1 MATIHVK
8 EKFTFTAAD
17 GTGTLYAVGTHTGV
31 PADVAKHPFVK
42 AHCTDLPLN
51 DEKDNGAA
59 LLALQT
65 VIGERD
71 AQIGD
76 LASQLAEAN
85 ETIGTL
91 NQRDERQAS
100 LFATERDIARS
111 ERNALTAERD
121 KAREDATTLA
131 AQLVD
136 AANERD
142 TLANQVA
149 ELQAGGTPAKKK

>member
-8 EKFTFTAAD
+8 EKFTFTGAD
-17 GTGTLYAVGTHTGV
+17 GTGTPYAVGTHTGV

-76 LASQLAEAN
+76 LASQLAAVTAE
-85 ETIGTL
+85 L
-91 NQRDERQAS
+91 NAS
-100 LFATERDIARS
+100 HIHEVKLAGECTALTTERDTLADTLVQTQQQAA
-111 ERNALTAERD
+111 ALT
-121 KAREDATTLA
+121 T
-131 AQLVD
+131 
-136 AANERD
+136 ERD

-149 ELQAGGTPAKKK
+149 ELQAGGTPAKKKN